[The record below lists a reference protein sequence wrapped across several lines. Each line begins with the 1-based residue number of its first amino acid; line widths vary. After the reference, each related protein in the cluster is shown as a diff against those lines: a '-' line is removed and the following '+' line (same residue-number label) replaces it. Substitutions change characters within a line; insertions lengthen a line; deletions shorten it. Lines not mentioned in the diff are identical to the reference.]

1 MLRQKLKQL
10 KEDVKNAPLRVKLA
24 VVLVSLYLLSPIDL
38 IPDFIPV
45 IGQMDDI
52 LLLSWLIHYVRKNA
66 NDKTL

>member
-1 MLRQKLKQL
+1 MRQKVKQL
-10 KEDVKNAPLRVKLA
+10 KEDVKNAPLRVKIV

-52 LLLSWLIHYVRKNA
+52 LLLSWLIYYVRKNVH
-66 NDKTL
+66 DRTL